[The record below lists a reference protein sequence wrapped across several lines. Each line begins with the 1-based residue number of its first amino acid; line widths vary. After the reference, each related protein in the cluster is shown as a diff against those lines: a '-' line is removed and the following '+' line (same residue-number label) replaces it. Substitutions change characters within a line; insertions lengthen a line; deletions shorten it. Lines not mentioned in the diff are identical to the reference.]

1 MGCIVADVEIII
13 YDGNHIVLA
22 ETQPAHSFIQ
32 NFTRDL
38 HSGFTGINLGRLNLT
53 GSPRCALYA
62 YCSTITSGYSVDG
75 GFGFRHQSG
84 VGGSAGI
91 VVGSGDT
98 PFSVDQS
105 DLASTIQ
112 HGNGAGQLYRSALIF
127 TNRAI
132 SPDEQSVSMA
142 FAREF
147 ANNSDG
153 EVTVREVGLIGA
165 PWYEGPLN
173 HGYDHHLYARD
184 VLESPIVVAPGQQL
198 KIDYVIRTVL

>member
-1 MGCIVADVEIII
+1 MGYVTADVKIVIC
-13 YDGNHIVLA
+13 DGNRIALA
-22 ETQPAHSFIQ
+22 KTQPAHSLIR
-32 NFTRDL
+32 NFMRDL
-38 HSGFTGINLGRLNLT
+38 HSGFTGIDGGRISLT
-53 GSPRCALYA
+53 GTSRPAIYA
-62 YCSTITSGYSVDG
+62 YGLRGQNERDIEG
-75 GFGFRHQSG
+75 GFGFRNQSG

-98 PFSVDQS
+98 PFSVDQNN
-105 DLASTIQ
+105 LISTIP
-112 HGNGAGQLYRSALIF
+112 HGNGTGQLYRSALIF
-127 TNRAI
+127 TDRAI

-165 PWYEGPLN
+165 PWYDGSRN
-173 HGYDHHLYARD
+173 HKYDHHLYARD